1 MAFGG
6 VETGNT
12 KAKLAAMQTPK
23 VGGTGETFADW
34 AIAITTGTSMLAAAV
49 LETKM
54 REGTLRNLQG
64 FRGVSLYLIGW
75 RGVGWG
81 RIWVLAGTILGT
93 VQSSVLQKDQ
103 SLACF

>member
-49 LETKM
+49 LETKN
-54 REGTLRNLQG
+54 RDGTPGNLQ
-64 FRGVSLYLIGW
+64 
-75 RGVGWG
+75 
-81 RIWVLAGTILGT
+81 
-93 VQSSVLQKDQ
+93 
-103 SLACF
+103 

>member
-49 LETKM
+49 LEANSVKIRVVPIGTAVKLHKAFSPIRATIPLPTASASPVFTM
-54 REGTLRNLQG
+54 R
-64 FRGVSLYLIGW
+64 
-75 RGVGWG
+75 
-81 RIWVLAGTILGT
+81 
-93 VQSSVLQKDQ
+93 
-103 SLACF
+103 